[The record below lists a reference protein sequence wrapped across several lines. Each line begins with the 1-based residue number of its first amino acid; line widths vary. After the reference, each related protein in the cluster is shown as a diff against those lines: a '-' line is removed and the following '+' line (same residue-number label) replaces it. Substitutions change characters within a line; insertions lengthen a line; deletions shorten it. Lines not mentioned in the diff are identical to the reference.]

1 MRVSLAVHK
10 RQNQARE
17 QGKAE
22 KDDRND
28 LNRFFVAA
36 FYQNINQKDTIQTGH
51 NKGEKTERPAMK
63 NVCVVDAEHGVY
75 KDGTEVNERK
85 DNRGNENKGEVLLT
99 IMSSLAQEESRS
111 ISENCTWGQRKRFAD
126 GKVTVPFKRFLGYDR
141 GEDGNLV
148 INPEQAEVVRWMFA
162 QVLSGKGTQAVAD
175 ALNEKGVPSKK
186 GGRWTATTVRGML
199 ANEKYTGDVIFQKT
213 YTDSQFNRHVNRGE
227 KDRYALSD
235 HHEAI
240 ISREDFDAVRALI
253 HQRGRE
259 KGIDKGSGKYQN
271 RYCFSGK
278 IICGECGGSFKRRI
292 HSCSGNKYAA
302 WCCNTHIND
311 KSHCSM
317 KYVEDEVLKAA
328 FITMMNKLIYAH
340 RMILKPY
347 VEALRSENKDGSLRR
362 IQQIQ
367 TLLLQNSDQRETLT
381 KLMGQGYID
390 PIIYNEENNALL
402 RQADDYRAEI
412 EMLNKNISGDASHL
426 QAATTLLHFAGKSAM
441 LDTFDEELFEQT
453 VDRIIVQSRSEFV
466 FELKCGLKLKE
477 RM

>member
-1 MRVSLAVHK
+1 
-10 RQNQARE
+10 
-17 QGKAE
+17 
-22 KDDRND
+22 
-28 LNRFFVAA
+28 
-36 FYQNINQKDTIQTGH
+36 
-51 NKGEKTERPAMK
+51 
-63 NVCVVDAEHGVY
+63 
-75 KDGTEVNERK
+75 
-85 DNRGNENKGEVLLT
+85 
-99 IMSSLAQEESRS
+99 
-111 ISENCTWGQRKRFAD
+111 
-126 GKVTVPFKRFLGYDR
+126 
-141 GEDGNLV
+141 
-148 INPEQAEVVRWMFA
+148 MFA

-259 KGIDKGSGKYQN
+259 KGIITGSDKYQN
-271 RYCFSGK
+271 RYCFSGR
-278 IICGECGGSFKRRI
+278 IICGECGDTLKRRV
-292 HSCSGNKYAA
+292 HTCAGNKYAA

-311 KSHCSM
+311 KSQCSM
-317 KYVEDEVLKAA
+317 KYVEDDVLKAA
-328 FITMMNKLIYAH
+328 FTTMMNKLIYAH

-412 EMLNKNISGDASHL
+412 DMLNKNISGDASHL

-441 LDTFDEELFEQT
+441 LDAFDEELFEQT
-453 VDRIIVQSRSEFV
+453 VERIIVQSRSEFV

>member
-1 MRVSLAVHK
+1 
-10 RQNQARE
+10 
-17 QGKAE
+17 
-22 KDDRND
+22 
-28 LNRFFVAA
+28 
-36 FYQNINQKDTIQTGH
+36 
-51 NKGEKTERPAMK
+51 MK
-63 NVCVVDAEHGVY
+63 Y
-75 KDGTEVNERK
+75 
-85 DNRGNENKGEVLLT
+85 
-99 IMSSLAQEESRS
+99 
-111 ISENCTWGQRKRFAD
+111 
-126 GKVTVPFKRFLGYDR
+126 Y
-141 GEDGNLV
+141 
-148 INPEQAEVVRWMFA
+148 
-162 QVLSGKGTQAVAD
+162 
-175 ALNEKGVPSKK
+175 
-186 GGRWTATTVRGML
+186 
-199 ANEKYTGDVIFQKT
+199 
-213 YTDSQFNRHVNRGE
+213 
-227 KDRYALSD
+227 
-235 HHEAI
+235 
-240 ISREDFDAVRALI
+240 
-253 HQRGRE
+253 
-259 KGIDKGSGKYQN
+259 
-271 RYCFSGK
+271 RYCFSGR
-278 IICGECGGSFKRRI
+278 IICGECGDTFKRRT
-292 HSCSGNKYAA
+292 HSCAGNKYAA

-311 KSHCSM
+311 KSQCSM
-317 KYVEDEVLKAA
+317 KYVEDDVLKAA

-426 QAATTLLHFAGKSAM
+426 QAATALLHFAGKSAM